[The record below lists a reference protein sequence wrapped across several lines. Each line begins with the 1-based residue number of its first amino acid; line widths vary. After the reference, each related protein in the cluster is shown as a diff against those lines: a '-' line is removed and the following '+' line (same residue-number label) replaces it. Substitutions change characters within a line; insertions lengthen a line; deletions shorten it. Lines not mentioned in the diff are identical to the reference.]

1 MKKITLFTIF
11 LFSVLSYAQVGIN
24 TNTPDSSSALDIE
37 STTGGI
43 LIPRLTETQRDAISS
58 PATGLMIYQ
67 TDQTTGFYFYNG
79 IAWTR
84 IEGVAGPQG
93 EQGPQGI
100 QGETGPTGATGPQ
113 GPQGIQGVAGADG
126 TNGSDGAE
134 GTDGSSAYEIW
145 VSAGNTGTESDFLA
159 SLVGAQGEQGPQ
171 GLQGDTGAQGLQG
184 PTGPQGPQGL
194 AGADGA
200 TGPAGPQG
208 EQGPQGPI
216 GATGAAGTNGTN
228 GSNGAAGKGISSTVD
243 NGDGTFT
250 ITYTDNT
257 TFTTSDFTGPTGATG
272 PQGPQGTAGPG
283 YSHYV
288 GEFFQGGIIY
298 HLWKDPNTETEHGI
312 ILYPFLLPDT
322 DYGYDGVNISF
333 SDRLNGQA
341 NLESAIAQGIESGTV
356 FDIASNLS
364 DWQTD
369 QGYDDWY
376 LPSEHEARLL
386 IQNTFTIQKSLES
399 LGYSLFNMDRLWT
412 STANST
418 FYGGTMDINYG
429 NAGIYSTAASNIRY
443 NERWRL
449 HSFCLVRRF

>member
-208 EQGPQGPI
+208 EQGPVGLPGDTGAQGLQGP
-216 GATGAAGTNGTN
+216 
-228 GSNGAAGKGISSTVD
+228 
-243 NGDGTFT
+243 
-250 ITYTDNT
+250 
-257 TFTTSDFTGPTGATG
+257 TG
-272 PQGPQGTAGPG
+272 PQGPQGDIGATGATGADGAQGPAGPQGATGTPYTQPTYTVNTFYAELGG
-283 YSHYV
+283 YVIQISPSGKHGVVAAMQDQGTSSWYEANNLLSNPNNHDSNGMEFSDWRLPTLRELNLMYDIYIGGNGAGFV
-288 GEFFQGGIIY
+288 GWNYSCSTSLNYSDVWYRAFNGGSISTRNKN
-298 HLWKDPNTETEHGI
+298 LV
-312 ILYPFLLPDT
+312 
-322 DYGYDGVNISF
+322 DGV
-333 SDRLNGQA
+333 RA
-341 NLESAIAQGIESGTV
+341 
-356 FDIASNLS
+356 
-364 DWQTD
+364 
-369 QGYDDWY
+369 
-376 LPSEHEARLL
+376 
-386 IQNTFTIQKSLES
+386 
-399 LGYSLFNMDRLWT
+399 
-412 STANST
+412 
-418 FYGGTMDINYG
+418 
-429 NAGIYSTAASNIRY
+429 
-443 NERWRL
+443 
-449 HSFCLVRRF
+449 VRDF